1 MIICTSDG
9 KSIDTETDLSAAER
23 HILQKLLAWQSL
35 VKTMPEFQKKRANAF
50 AAGWNKSGPVA
61 ERPAMK
67 TIIDD
72 MEKKLL
78 SRLNKKA
85 GIRKHMEND

>member
-9 KSIDTETDLSAAER
+9 KSFNTETDLSAEER

-35 VKTMPEFQKKRANAF
+35 VKTMQEFKEKRTRAF
-50 AAGWNKSGPVA
+50 AAGWDKSGPVR

-78 SRLNKKA
+78 SRLEKA
-85 GIRKHMEND
+85 SSRPLRSRC

>member
-35 VKTMPEFQKKRANAF
+35 VKTDAEFKKKRANAF

-78 SRLNKKA
+78 SRLKKKA
-85 GIRKHMEND
+85 GIRKHTEDD

>member
-35 VKTMPEFQKKRANAF
+35 IKTMPEFQKKRTQAF

-72 MEKKLL
+72 MERKLL

-85 GIRKHMEND
+85 GIRKHAEND

>member
-9 KSIDTETDLSAAER
+9 KSFDTETDLSAEER

-35 VKTMPEFQKKRANAF
+35 VKTEAEFKKKRASAF
-50 AAGWNKSGPVA
+50 ATGWNKSGPVR

-78 SRLNKKA
+78 SRLEKA
-85 GIRKHMEND
+85 AFRQLKTGH

>member
-9 KSIDTETDLSAAER
+9 KSFNTETNLPAEER
-23 HILQKLLAWQSL
+23 HILQKLLAWHSL
-35 VKTMPEFQKKRANAF
+35 VKTMPEFKKKRTQAF
-50 AAGWNKSGPVA
+50 AAGWNRSGPVR

-85 GIRKHMEND
+85 GCRKQLKSD